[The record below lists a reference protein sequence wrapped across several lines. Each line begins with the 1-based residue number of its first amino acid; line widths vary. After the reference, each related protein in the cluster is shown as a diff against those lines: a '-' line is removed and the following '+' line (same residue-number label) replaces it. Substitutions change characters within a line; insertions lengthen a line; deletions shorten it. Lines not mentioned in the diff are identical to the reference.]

1 MPTNVVV
8 ATSIKQ
14 RLKMKLKRWKGKL
27 RGYLERPG
35 LVCRAETHG
44 AVFPSAVAML
54 LMSFSASPPESQLI
68 VTPIN
73 STENVNVVV
82 VNAGSHDLD

>member
-1 MPTNVVV
+1 MPTNIII
-8 ATSIKQ
+8 ATPLKQ
-14 RLKMKLKRWKGKL
+14 RLRMKLKRWKAKL

-35 LVCRAETHG
+35 LVYQAET
-44 AVFPSAVAML
+44 P
-54 LMSFSASPPESQLI
+54 SPPESQL
-68 VTPIN
+68 VPTPID